1 MSKIVQLFAHFCAV
15 FARFYT
21 TFVAL
26 KHPKSCRFLMLSCSF
41 RLVFSTGTQKMELKS
56 VPR

>member
-26 KHPKSCRFLMLSCSF
+26 KHPKSCRFLMLSCTF
-41 RLVFSTGTQKMELKS
+41 RLVFDIATQKMETKS
-56 VPR
+56 VAR